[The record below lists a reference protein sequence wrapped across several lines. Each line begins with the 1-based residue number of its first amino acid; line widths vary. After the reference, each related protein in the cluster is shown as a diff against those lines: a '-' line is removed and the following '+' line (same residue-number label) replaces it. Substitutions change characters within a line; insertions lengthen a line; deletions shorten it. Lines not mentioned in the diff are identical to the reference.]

1 MTVLLALLASSLH
14 LSADEMDPPRV
25 TVFGTATTQVVPDKM
40 DWSLEIKNTGA
51 EVEEVAKV
59 NADSVKEALAFLK
72 GQGLG
77 DDVIQTSGMQFGE
90 NWVYR
95 NRDRVKEGY
104 YASTTLSFEVADL
117 EKYQALW
124 MGVPKLPNVL
134 LNGVSLDST
143 KRIEHRNATR
153 QRALL
158 AAREKAQALAATLGA
173 GIGKPLLIEEIN
185 ENPASLFSNGNLISN
200 DIGAAGDPG
209 AGETFAP
216 GRIPITM
223 RVRVSFQLK

>member
-1 MTVLLALLASSLH
+1 
-14 LSADEMDPPRV
+14 MDPPRV

-95 NRDRVKEGY
+95 NRERVKEGY
-104 YASTTLSFEVADL
+104 FASTTLSFEVADL
-117 EKYQALW
+117 DKYQALW

-200 DIGAAGDPG
+200 DIGAAGDPD